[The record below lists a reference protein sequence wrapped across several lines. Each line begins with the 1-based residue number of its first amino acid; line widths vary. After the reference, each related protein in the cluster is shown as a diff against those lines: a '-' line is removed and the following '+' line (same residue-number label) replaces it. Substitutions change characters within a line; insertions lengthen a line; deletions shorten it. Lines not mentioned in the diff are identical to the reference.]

1 MLSLNN
7 KLRTTFLILVCFL
20 IGLFGLYLP
29 KEVYA
34 TATDNIEITKTE
46 HEISFNWLEKPNQEG
61 LSYELQRDNEV
72 IGTID
77 YGMSFRLDDRRL
89 VSNTTYNYK
98 IYEITAD
105 GRSLIY
111 NTDISTDKDTTPPSI
126 TLESTVN
133 PSVLN
138 FNGNGLLYKDGV
150 AKQVFTNDL
159 INEDGL
165 YTLVVRNDNG
175 EEVSKNFI
183 IDYTPP
189 GHAELIK
196 VNEKGDYAYLTVKR
210 PSDPDFEKMEIYS
223 GGIKTIPNLL
233 KVITKDEFNLD
244 GTYTYLQNFYNLTKG
259 PETLNIMS
267 YDTYGNRD
275 FSSTPN
281 WQGGPDL
288 NLPGAFF
295 EIKQSSPIFF
305 TSPKIKSVQQV
316 EGGFSITLEIPAGT
330 SWGYLRS
337 NKGYTDF
344 TFNKIPTKTTTQV
357 VKFPIKNPET
367 NTITPIGEKE
377 IVKYEIALSGFVN
390 DPVYT
395 QVKSN
400 TVYGSFNY
408 IENNYRLIS
417 PKFLDVTKTN
427 GAALYSDKYLKKY
440 EKRAPKNMRFIVIRE
455 DKTYVKIANGA
466 NVYYVKKSEVKITNG
481 INQKK
486 TTTAAIPLKLT
497 KSTSSRSIKV
507 ISKNKQVIVLQ
518 KFTGWNYVNVDGN
531 LGYMVSKYLK

>member
-1 MLSLNN
+1 MLSLNI

-20 IGLFGLYLP
+20 VGLFGLYLP

-34 TATDNIEITKTE
+34 TSTDNIEITKTE
-46 HEISFNWLEKPNQEG
+46 HDISFNWLEKPNQEG

-72 IGTID
+72 IATID
-77 YGMSFRLDDRRL
+77 YGVSFKVDDRRL
-89 VSNTTYNYK
+89 DSNTTYNYK
-98 IYEITAD
+98 IYEITVD

-111 NTDISTDKDTTPPSI
+111 NTDISTVKDTTPPTI

-133 PSVLN
+133 PSELN
-138 FNGNGLLYKDGV
+138 FDGNGLLYKDGV
-150 AKQVFTNDL
+150 AKQVFTNDS

-165 YTLVVRNDNG
+165 YTLVVRDDNG
-175 EEVSKNFI
+175 EEVSKSFI
-183 IDYTPP
+183 IDHTPP

-210 PSDPDFEKMEIYS
+210 PNDPDFEKMEIYS

-244 GTYTYLQNFYNLTKG
+244 GTYMYLQNFYNLTKG

-275 FSSTPN
+275 FSSVPN
-281 WQGGPDL
+281 WQSGDPE

-305 TSPKIKSVQQV
+305 TSPRIKSVQQV

-337 NKGYTDF
+337 NKGYSDF
-344 TFNKIPTKTTTQV
+344 TFNKIPTTTITQV

-367 NTITPIGEKE
+367 NRITPIGEKE
-377 IVKYEIALSGFVN
+377 NVKYEVALSGFVN
-390 DPVYT
+390 EPVKT
-395 QVKSN
+395 QVKSK
-400 TVYGSFNY
+400 TIYGSFNY

-417 PKFLDVTKTN
+417 PKFLDITKTS
-427 GAALYSDKYLKKY
+427 GAVLYSDKYLKKY
-440 EKRAPKNMRFIVIRE
+440 VKKAPKNMRFIVIRE

-466 NVYYVKKSEVKITNG
+466 NVYYVKKSDVKITSG

-486 TTTAAIPLKLT
+486 TTTAEIPLKLT

-531 LGYMVSKYLK
+531 LGYVESKYLK